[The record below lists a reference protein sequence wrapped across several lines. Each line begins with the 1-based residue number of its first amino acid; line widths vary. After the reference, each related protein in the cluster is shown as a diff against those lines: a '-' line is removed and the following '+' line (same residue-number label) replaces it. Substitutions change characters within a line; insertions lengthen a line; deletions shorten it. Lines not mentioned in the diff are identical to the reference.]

1 MKIREMS
8 AEPFWYSE
16 PSVLF
21 SQGAWY
27 KFVPTAAMPVS
38 ESLNAVVRFSVYL
51 SVLLFLSSMQPWY
64 LLLIPLVMGVTVAL
78 NVLFPRAKK
87 ITESFGNGLVVSG
100 YVGDIE
106 NRPTD
111 DNPFMNPHLTDI
123 LDNPNLPPAADV
135 TRKDIRDEVNAAF
148 AKTSNIYMDTTD
160 VFQMVQAQRNFH
172 TVVTDDHAGLLKFM
186 GKGQRTDKLLSE
198 GYVAAK
204 GTVPALPAAPS
215 INVPAGTQATTSAST

>member
-1 MKIREMS
+1 MLT
-8 AEPFWYSE
+8 EPFWYYE
-16 PSVLF
+16 PNILF
-21 SQGAWY
+21 AQGTWF
-27 KFVPTAAMPVS
+27 KFVPTADMPVS
-38 ESLNAVVRFSVYL
+38 TALNAVVRFSVYL
-51 SVLLFLSSMQPWY
+51 AALLFLSSMRPMY
-64 LLLIPLVMGVTVAL
+64 LLIIPLVMGMTIAL
-78 NVLFPRAKK
+78 NMMFPRARK
-87 ITESFGNGLVVSG
+87 IVESFGNGLVVSG
-100 YVGDIE
+100 YVGDME
-106 NRPTD
+106 TRPSD

-172 TVVTDDHAGLLKFM
+172 TVVTDDHGGLLKFL

-204 GTVPALPAAPS
+204 GTVPGLPSSQSIDAPT
-215 INVPAGTQATTSAST
+215 GT

>member
-1 MKIREMS
+1 MS
-8 AEPFWYSE
+8 TEPFWYSE
-16 PSVLF
+16 PSVLL
-21 SQGAWY
+21 SQATWY
-27 KFVPTAAMPVS
+27 KFVPTAHMPVS
-38 ESLNAVVRFSVYL
+38 ESLNAVVRFSIYL
-51 SVLLFLSSMQPWY
+51 AGLLFLSSMQPMY
-64 LLLIPLVMGVTVAL
+64 LLIIPLVMGVSVAL
-78 NVLFPRAKK
+78 NAMFPQARK
-87 ITESFGNGLVVSG
+87 IVETFGNGLVVTG
-100 YVGDIE
+100 YVGDME

-123 LDNPNLPPAADV
+123 LDNPMMPPAADV

-186 GKGQRTDKLLSE
+186 GKGQRADKLLSE

-204 GTVPALPAAPS
+204 GTVPALPVAPS
-215 INVPAGTQATTSAST
+215 IDVPTGTQATTTATR

>member
-1 MKIREMS
+1 MS
-8 AEPFWYSE
+8 TEPFWFSE

-27 KFVPTAAMPVS
+27 KFVPTAHMPVS

-51 SVLLFLSSMQPWY
+51 GILLFLSSMQPLY
-64 LLLIPLVMGVTVAL
+64 LAIIPLVMGTTIAL
-78 NVLFPRAKK
+78 DGLFPQAKK
-87 ITESFGNGLVVSG
+87 IVETFGNGLVVSG
-100 YVGDIE
+100 YVGDME
-106 NRPTD
+106 NRPSD

-204 GTVPALPAAPS
+204 GTVPALPPSPS
-215 INVPAGTQATTSAST
+215 IDMPTGTQATTSAAN

>member
-1 MKIREMS
+1 MS
-8 AEPFWYSE
+8 TEPFWFSE

-27 KFVPTAAMPVS
+27 KFVPTAHMPVS

-51 SVLLFLSSMQPWY
+51 GILLFLSSMQPLY
-64 LLLIPLVMGVTVAL
+64 LAIIPLVMGTTIAL
-78 NVLFPRAKK
+78 DGLFPQAKK
-87 ITESFGNGLVVSG
+87 IVETFGNGLVVSG
-100 YVGDIE
+100 YVGDME
-106 NRPTD
+106 NRPSD

-204 GTVPALPAAPS
+204 GTVPALPAAPT
-215 INVPAGTQATTSAST
+215 IDVPTGTQATTSAPA

>member
-8 AEPFWYSE
+8 TEPFWYSE
-16 PSVLF
+16 PNILF
-21 SQGAWY
+21 TQDTWS
-27 KFVPTAAMPVS
+27 KFVPTADMPVS
-38 ESLNAVVRFSVYL
+38 TALNAVVRFSVYL
-51 SVLLFLSSMQPWY
+51 AILLFLSSMRPAY
-64 LLLIPLVMGVTVAL
+64 LLIIPLVMGVTVAL
-78 NVLFPRAKK
+78 NMMFPKARK
-87 ITESFGNGLVVSG
+87 IVESFGNGLVVSG
-100 YVGDIE
+100 YVGDME
-106 NRPTD
+106 TRPSD

-160 VFQMVQAQRNFH
+160 IFEMVQAQRNFH
-172 TVVTDDHAGLLKFM
+172 TVATDDHAGLLKFL

-204 GTVPALPAAPS
+204 GTVPGLPPSQSIDAPTGS
-215 INVPAGTQATTSAST
+215 QAVTTATR